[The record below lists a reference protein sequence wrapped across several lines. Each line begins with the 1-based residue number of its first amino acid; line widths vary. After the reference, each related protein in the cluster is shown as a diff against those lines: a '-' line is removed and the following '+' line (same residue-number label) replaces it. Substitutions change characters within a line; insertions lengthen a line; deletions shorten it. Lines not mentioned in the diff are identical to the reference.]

1 MEARM
6 RKFEIEIV
14 TPEGLAFSGEA
25 ESITLR
31 ADTGNVQIMAGHTDY
46 IATLDTGKLVIRAD
60 GEDRIASSS
69 GGFVSVK
76 GGKVKVVV
84 ISLGFADQ
92 IDVERAENA
101 KIKAEERL
109 RNAKT
114 DAEIE
119 IAKAK
124 LKRAISR
131 INVSKLK

>member
-1 MEARM
+1 M
-6 RKFEIEIV
+6 RNFEIEIV

-25 ESITLR
+25 ESITLCTV
-31 ADTGNVQIMAGHTDY
+31 TGDVQILAGHADY
-46 IATLDTGKLVIRAD
+46 IAALDTGKVSLRA
-60 GEDRIASSS
+60 GGTERFASAS

-84 ISLGFADQ
+84 TSLEFADC
-92 IDVERAENA
+92 IDEERALSA
-101 KIKAEERL
+101 KEKAEERL

-124 LKRAISR
+124 LKRAITR

>member
-1 MEARM
+1 M

-31 ADTGNVQIMAGHTDY
+31 ADTGNVQILAGHTDF
-46 IATLDTGKLVIRAD
+46 IATLDTGKITLKVD
-60 GEDRIASSS
+60 GNDRYASSS

-84 ISLGFADQ
+84 TSLEFADQ
-92 IDVERAENA
+92 IDEARAENA
-101 KIKAEERL
+101 KNRAEERL
-109 RNAKT
+109 RDAKT

>member
-1 MEARM
+1 M
-6 RKFEIEIV
+6 RKFEIELV

-25 ESITLR
+25 ESVTLR
-31 ADTGNVQIMAGHTDY
+31 TDTGDVQIMAGHTDY
-46 IATLDTGKLVIRAD
+46 IAALDTGKICIKVD
-60 GEDRIASSS
+60 GAERFASVS

-84 ISLGFADQ
+84 TSLEFADQ
-92 IDVERAENA
+92 IDEGRAELA
-101 KIKAEERL
+101 KSKAEDRL

-124 LKRAISR
+124 LKRAITR
-131 INVSKLK
+131 INVAKLK

>member
-1 MEARM
+1 M

-25 ESITLR
+25 ESIILR
-31 ADTGNVQIMAGHTDY
+31 TDIGNVQILAGHTDY
-46 IATLDTGKLVIRAD
+46 IATLDTGKITLRVD
-60 GEDRIASSS
+60 GKDRFASSS

-84 ISLGFADQ
+84 TSLEFADQ
-92 IDVERAENA
+92 IDEKRAEIA
-101 KIKAEERL
+101 KGKAEERL

-131 INVSKLK
+131 MNVSKLK

>member
-1 MEARM
+1 M
-6 RKFEIEIV
+6 RNFEIEIV

-31 ADTGNVQIMAGHTDY
+31 ADTGNVQILAGHTDY

-60 GEDRIASSS
+60 GEDRFASSS

-84 ISLGFADQ
+84 VSLEFADQ

-114 DAEIE
+114 DSEIE

>member
-1 MEARM
+1 M

-25 ESITLR
+25 ESIILR
-31 ADTGNVQIMAGHTDY
+31 TDTGDVQIMAGHTDY
-46 IATLDTGKLVIRAD
+46 IAALDTGKITLKVD
-60 GEDRIASSS
+60 GTDRFASAS

-84 ISLGFADQ
+84 TSLEFADQ
-92 IDVERAENA
+92 IDGERAENA
-101 KIKAEERL
+101 RSRAEERL

-124 LKRAISR
+124 LKRAITR